1 MVDVNLVSAKLREL
15 AERIARVR
23 SQCPPDASALAA
35 DQNALEL
42 VAFNLMLS
50 VQACS
55 DIASHL
61 IADEGWPAAPS
72 LSSAFT
78 ELHRQGV
85 LSEAVAAALGRA
97 AGFRNR
103 IAHGYADT
111 DPLTIHAAAVEGLP
125 DLERFA
131 AEVSAWVSRRLSL

>member
-1 MVDVNLVSAKLREL
+1 MVDANLVTAKLRDL
-15 AERIARVR
+15 SERIARVR
-23 SQCPPDASALAA
+23 SHCPPDATALAA
-35 DQNALEL
+35 DQDALEL
-42 VAFNLMLS
+42 VAFNLMLG

-61 IADEGWPAAPS
+61 ISDESWPAAPT
-72 LSSAFT
+72 LAGAFQ
-78 ELHRQGV
+78 ELHRQGI
-85 LSEAVAAALGRA
+85 LTEEVAGALGRA

-111 DPLTIHAAAVEGLP
+111 DPLTIHNAAVNGLP

-131 AEVSAWVSRRLSL
+131 AEVSAWISRRL

>member
-15 AERIARVR
+15 AEKIARVR
-23 SQCPPDASALAA
+23 NHCPPDAAALAA
-35 DQNALEL
+35 DQDALEL
-42 VAFNLMLS
+42 VAFNLMLG
-50 VQACS
+50 VQTCS

-61 IADEGWPAAPS
+61 IADEGWPASPT
-72 LSSAFT
+72 LSKAFQ

-85 LSEAVAAALGRA
+85 LTEEVAAALGRA

-111 DPLTIHAAAVEGLP
+111 DPLTIHGAAANGLP

-131 AEVSAWVSRRLSL
+131 AEVSAWISRRA

>member
-1 MVDVNLVSAKLREL
+1 MVDVNLVSAKLRDL
-15 AERIARVR
+15 SERIARVR
-23 SQCPPDASALAA
+23 SRCPPDAMALAA
-35 DQNALEL
+35 DQDALEL
-42 VAFNLMLS
+42 VAFNLMLG

-61 IADEGWPAAPS
+61 IADEKWPPAPT
-72 LSSAFT
+72 LSQSFQD
-78 ELHRQGV
+78 LHRHGV
-85 LSEAVAAALGRA
+85 LTEEVAAALGRA

-111 DPLTIHAAAVEGLP
+111 DPLTIHGAAVNGLP

-131 AEVSAWVSRRLSL
+131 AEVSAWISRRL